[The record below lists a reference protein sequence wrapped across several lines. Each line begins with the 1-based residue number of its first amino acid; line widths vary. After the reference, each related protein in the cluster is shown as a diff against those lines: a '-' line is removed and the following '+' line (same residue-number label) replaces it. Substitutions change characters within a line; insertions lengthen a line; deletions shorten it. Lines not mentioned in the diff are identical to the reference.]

1 MLNLLVNKDTLLKS
15 LDILWKGLL
24 AIFVVVAIVITVTY
38 LLKYFVTK
46 LDERKKKNTE
56 IDASENSEE

>member
-15 LDILWKGLL
+15 LDIFWKGLL